1 MFKIQKNIT
10 LALIMLIILNNCGY
24 KVIDKSQFSNLK
36 VESFLTE
43 GDNKLNFLIKNNLQ
57 KVLGNN
63 QGDERVYFKLKTVKE
78 KEVREKNDSNRI
90 TKYQIKIITTVMLN
104 FLDTGKTQNFN
115 ISVIGNYDVS
125 DNHSTTINNQ
135 NDLEKNLSDETADL
149 IIREL
154 ILRINDN

>member
-43 GDNKLNFLIKNNLQ
+43 GDNKINFLIKNNLQ

-135 NDLEKNLSDETADL
+135 NNLEKNLSDETADL

>member
-1 MFKIQKNIT
+1 MFKIQKNLT

-43 GDNKLNFLIKNNLQ
+43 GDNKLNFLIKNKLQ

>member
-1 MFKIQKNIT
+1 MLKIQKNII
-10 LALIMLIILNNCGY
+10 LVLIFLIILNNCGY

>member
-1 MFKIQKNIT
+1 MFKIQKNLT

-125 DNHSTTINNQ
+125 DNHSTTINNR
-135 NDLEKNLSDETADL
+135 NNLEKNLSDETADL

>member
-1 MFKIQKNIT
+1 MFKIQKNLT

-90 TKYQIKIITTVMLN
+90 TKYQIKIITTVILN

>member
-1 MFKIQKNIT
+1 MFKIQKNLT

>member
-1 MFKIQKNIT
+1 MFKIQKNLT

-135 NDLEKNLSDETADL
+135 NNLEKNLSDETADL